1 MNIGFIGLGSMGAG
15 MAENLLKAGHT
26 VTVYNRTRSRAE
38 ALAAKGAQLAPT
50 PAEAC
55 RGDAVLTM
63 VADDAALEAVTMGAN
78 GILASLQPGAVHV
91 SMSTISVALSA
102 RLEEA
107 HTRAGSIYIA
117 APVFGRPEA
126 AAAAKLFVVA
136 AGPAAAIQRCQP
148 LFDAMGQKTYVIGE
162 GASAANVVKLSGNF
176 MLAAAVESLGEAL
189 ALVRKHGLDP
199 AQFLELIT
207 GSIFTAPAYKTYGS
221 IIVREAYQPA
231 GFKMPLALKDVRLM
245 LAAGEAAGVPLPLA
259 SLVRDHAIAA
269 IARGYGEWDWSALGK
284 IAAENAGL

>member
-63 VADDAALEAVTMGAN
+63 VADDAALEAVTMGAK